1 MPKKSLPAT
10 GPAEVPSPVLQRIQA
25 ILDQARAQIARSVN
39 SEMVR
44 AYWLVGREIV
54 EEEQRGKS
62 RAGYRE
68 ELIAHL
74 STRLQA
80 IFGRGFTPSN
90 LRYMRLFYLAY
101 PNLLGPEIHHA
112 LRDESGEVASPAKS
126 PPARRKIEATGM
138 LNPDLSW
145 THYRLLTKVESPQA

>member
-1 MPKKSLPAT
+1 M
-10 GPAEVPSPVLQRIQA
+10 QRIRA
-25 ILDQARAQIARSVN
+25 ILEQARARIARSVN

-54 EEEQRGKS
+54 EEEQRGRS
-62 RAGYRE
+62 RAGYGD
-68 ELIAHL
+68 ELIAQL
-74 STRLQA
+74 SARLQA

-112 LRDESGEVASPAKS
+112 VRDESGEAASPAQR
-126 PPARRKIEATGM
+126 PPARRKTG
-138 LNPDLSW
+138 DG
-145 THYRLLTKVESPQA
+145 RC